1 MQAKKIAFLLMG
13 FGLLAAC
20 SSHDPILPGT
30 RTSIFNTTSV
40 RAADTEIKSLP
51 ETAFE
56 MQVTD
61 CPYRQDS
68 SNTIWN
74 GERKIFAGF
83 PTTNSVE
90 NDAKPVCSGKFIYA
104 GLTTGELM
112 KINTGTR
119 AIVWIADI
127 YRPSNMTGGASVL
140 DIVAPIVIRG
150 SDVYAGGLGDA
161 FCKINA
167 GSGAKK
173 WCAEIGTAK
182 PFIIANDVIFVVATD
197 NKLYALRDSDGAAY
211 WNAEIEK
218 QSTPK
223 YDNGIITVGHEKF
236 DGVSGKKIK

>member
-1 MQAKKIAFLLMG
+1 MG

-20 SSHDPILPGT
+20 SSHDPILPGV

-40 RAADTEIKSLP
+40 RTADSEIKTLP

-56 MQVTD
+56 MQATD

-83 PTTNSVE
+83 PTTNSVK

-112 KINTGTR
+112 KINAGTR

-167 GSGAKK
+167 GTGAKK
-173 WCAEIGTAK
+173 WCVEIGTAK
-182 PFIIANDVIFVVATD
+182 PFIIADDVIFVVATD
-197 NKLYALRDSDGAAY
+197 SKLYALRDSDGAAY
-211 WNAEIEK
+211 WSAEIEK

-223 YDNGIITVGHEKF
+223 YENGTITVHKQKF
-236 DGVSGKKIK
+236 DGLTGERY